1 MRPNVPELRD
11 TLYRDSIERNPA
23 RGLGVVPLLTSSSK
37 SEQGQEKKMEMEIAI
52 WNGKKSK
59 VLMVDTFNSSR
70 EALDFLREVQAIDK
84 DATMQLIGVR
94 KKKS

>member
-1 MRPNVPELRD
+1 
-11 TLYRDSIERNPA
+11 
-23 RGLGVVPLLTSSSK
+23 
-37 SEQGQEKKMEMEIAI
+37 MEMEIAI

-84 DATMQLIGVR
+84 DATMQLVGVR